1 MRQGEQVNET
11 PRYRPF
17 RLLIACCLLL
27 LSQPVLADLMINPT
41 RVVFE
46 KNQRSASVDLIND
59 GTKAASYRVQVV
71 NRRMSEDGQFI
82 RVEEALPG
90 EQFANSMIVFSP
102 RQFTIAP
109 GASQVVRIAVRK
121 PAGLAPGEYRS
132 HLSFDRLP
140 DNDDSSNIENI
151 NKAPG
156 SGDIG
161 VQITALIGVSI
172 PVIVREGNVAAA
184 LTISNIAL
192 LKPAAAGQPPMLGL
206 QLNRTGNSSI
216 YGDVVVNFTPTGG
229 RPSVIGRVSGLAVYV
244 PNTLRR
250 ATINLQVP
258 PGTSFGQGTISVV
271 FQERADEGGKQL
283 AEASIAVP

>member
-1 MRQGEQVNET
+1 MRL
-11 PRYRPF
+11 F
-17 RLLIACCLLL
+17 AAACLLL
-27 LSQPVLADLMINPT
+27 LSQSALADLMINPT

-59 GTKAASYRVQVV
+59 GTKPASYRVQLV
-71 NRRMSEDGQFI
+71 NRRMSEDGQFV
-82 RVEEALPG
+82 RVEQALPG

-102 RQFTIAP
+102 RQFTLAP

-140 DNDDSSNIENI
+140 DSDEASNIENI
-151 NKAPG
+151 NKSAPPG
-156 SGDIG
+156 EIG

-172 PVIVREGNVAAA
+172 PVIVRHGN
-184 LTISNIAL
+184 LSSELSISNIAL
-192 LKPAAAGQPPMLGL
+192 IPPAAAGQPPMLGL
-206 QLNRTGNSSI
+206 QLNRTGTSSI

-229 RPSVIGRVSGLAVYV
+229 REAVIGRVSGLAVYV

-258 PGTSFGQGTISVV
+258 SGTSLAQGKISVV
-271 FQERADEGGKQL
+271 FQERADDGGKQL